1 MALST
6 GFRLGAYEILAKLGE
21 GGMGEVYRARDTR
34 LKRDVAIKV
43 LPDAFARDPDRLSRF
58 EREAEL
64 LATLNHPNVAAIY
77 GFEEAASV
85 NGIVLELV
93 EGPTLADR
101 IAGHPMAVDEALAIA
116 RQVAD
121 ALEAAHGKGVVHRD
135 LKPANIKMTPGGQ
148 VKVLDFGLA
157 KAMESA
163 ASPDASASLSPTMVS
178 PATQAGIILGTAAYM
193 SPEQARGKAV
203 DQRADIWAFGCVL
216 FEMLTGRS
224 PFEPGETVSD
234 AIAAILTREPDWN
247 ALPADTPPSVRRLLR
262 RCTQKD
268 VNRRLSHIAD
278 ARLEL
283 DDATFIEAV
292 PVVGSKPAG
301 RGWRV
306 VVPWAIAALVAVV
319 SGVLVWSARE
329 DRQEPLPPALL
340 ELALPP
346 NLELYT
352 AARTIA
358 MSPDGRRL
366 AFIGVL
372 SGGRQIYVRPLD
384 QFESSPLRG
393 TDGVSTLFFSS
404 DGTSIGF
411 VTSAGVLKTISLA
424 DGVIATLAE
433 GVSFQTGAA
442 WSEDDT
448 IIFPRGSTLWSMPR
462 AGGQPRQL
470 ATLDAGR
477 GETEHAWP
485 IVLPGGRTLLFAAGS
500 SERRWIDA
508 LDLSTGRR
516 RSVMESGTLPLYV
529 SSGHLAYFRDGK
541 MFAAP
546 FDAAAAEVRGPSVLL
561 LDNIPELAAGI
572 PLVDVSR
579 WSGTVMYS
587 ATTAFSS
594 LVWVS
599 RTGEEQVLNGDRRS
613 YANPRTS
620 PDGQGIIV
628 QAGDL
633 WLQDLTRSTFSR
645 LTTGTIMANGFPIW
659 LPDGRVMY
667 RSATGI
673 RIQDTGGAGAA
684 THLLPGTTDLDYPAA
699 VAPDGDTLI
708 LHRSTDDASFN
719 ILSVSLRNPSTMKAL
734 LETRAYESGAR
745 LSPDGRW
752 MTYVSNETG
761 RNEVYLTPFPGVG
774 ERHQVST
781 AGGTQALWNPN
792 GKEIFYRI
800 DDKMM
805 AVDVTTSP
813 TPRLSPPRLLFE
825 ARYAYGAGITI
836 PNFDISRDGQR
847 FIMVKPESGAGRL
860 NVMLNWFADR
870 GQTDASRPRP

>member
-1 MALST
+1 MGLST
-6 GFRLGAYEILAKLGE
+6 GSRLGAYEILAKLGE

-43 LPDAFARDPDRLSRF
+43 LPEGFVSDPDRRARF

-64 LATLNHPNVAAIY
+64 LATLNHPNIAAIY
-77 GFEEAASV
+77 GFEEAALV

-101 IAGHPMAVDEALAIA
+101 IAGRGIPVDEAISIA

-135 LKPANIKMTPGGQ
+135 LKPANIKMTAGGQ

-163 ASPDASASLSPTMVS
+163 AASAASASISPTMVS

-216 FEMLTGRS
+216 FEMLSGRP

-234 AIAAILTREPDWN
+234 AIAAILTREPDWSL
-247 ALPADTPPSVRRLLR
+247 LPPGTPPSIRRLLR
-262 RCTQKD
+262 RCMQRD
-268 VNRRLSHIAD
+268 VGRRLTHIAD

-283 DDATFIEAV
+283 DDAAADEAV
-292 PVVGSKPAG
+292 PIGDAGRVGS
-301 RGWRV
+301 RWRA
-306 VVPWAIAALVAVV
+306 VVPWAIATVAVV
-319 SGVLVWSARE
+319 GAALLVWSAPGE
-329 DRQEPLPPALL
+329 RQEPSAMVRL
-340 ELALPP
+340 ELTLPP

-358 MSPDGRRL
+358 ISPDGSRL

-372 SGGRQIYVRPLD
+372 SGARQIYVRPLD
-384 QFESSPLRG
+384 QFESTPLNG
-393 TDGVSTLFFSS
+393 TDGVSTLFFSA
-404 DGTSIGF
+404 DGASIGF
-411 VTSAGVLKTISLA
+411 VTSAGVLKTVSLA
-424 DGVIATLAE
+424 DGVIATLAD
-433 GVSFQTGAA
+433 GVSFQGGGA
-442 WSEDDT
+442 WSEDDS
-448 IIFPRGSTLWSMPR
+448 IIVPRGSTLWRITHS
-462 AGGQPRQL
+462 GGRPTQL

-477 GETEHAWP
+477 GETGHAWP
-485 IVLPGGRTLLFAAGS
+485 TVLPGGRTLLFAGGS
-500 SERRWIDA
+500 NERRGIDS
-508 LDLSTGRR
+508 LDLSTGTRAP
-516 RSVMESGTLPLYV
+516 VIESGTLPLYV
-529 SSGHLAYFRDGK
+529 SNGYLAYFRDGR
-541 MFAAP
+541 MFGSP
-546 FDAAAAEVRGPSVLL
+546 FDADGMQVTGPSVPL
-561 LDNIPELAAGI
+561 LDSIPELAAGI
-572 PLVDVSR
+572 PLVDISR
-579 WSGTVMYS
+579 SGTVVYS

-599 RTGEEQVLNGDRRS
+599 RTGEEHVLNGERRG

-620 PDGQGIIV
+620 PDGERIMV

-633 WLQDLTRSTFSR
+633 WLQDLSRSTFSR
-645 LTTGTIMANGFPIW
+645 LTTGTILNNGFPIW

-667 RSATGI
+667 RSATGL
-673 RIQDTGGAGAA
+673 RIQDTSGAGAA
-684 THLLPGTTDLDYPAA
+684 SELVPRTTELDYPAV

-708 LHRSTDDASFN
+708 VMRSTEDASFN
-719 ILSVSLRNPSTMKAL
+719 ILSTSFRDPSTTMKPL
-734 LETRAYESGAR
+734 LQTRAYESGAR
-745 LSPDGRW
+745 LSPDARW

-761 RNEVYLTPFPGVG
+761 RYEVYVTPFPGPG
-774 ERHQVST
+774 ERQQVST

-805 AVDVTTSP
+805 VVDVTTSP
-813 TPRLSPPRLLFE
+813 TMKLSSPRQLFE

-847 FIMVKPESGAGRL
+847 FIMVKPEPGAGRM
-860 NVMLNWFADR
+860 NVVLNWFANR
-870 GQTDASRPRP
+870 GASTAKR

>member
-43 LPDAFARDPDRLSRF
+43 LPEGFAGDPDRLARF

-64 LATLNHPNVAAIY
+64 LATLNHANVAAIY
-77 GFEEAASV
+77 GFEDSAPV

-101 IAGHPMAVDEALAIA
+101 LAGGAIPIDEALPIA

-121 ALEAAHGKGVVHRD
+121 ALEAAHKQSVVHRD
-135 LKPANIKMTPGGQ
+135 LKPANIKITPGGQ

-157 KAMESA
+157 KAMEFA
-163 ASPDASASLSPTMVS
+163 TAQVGSASISPTMVS
-178 PATQAGIILGTAAYM
+178 PATQAGIVLGTAAYM

-216 FEMLTGRS
+216 FEMLSGQS

-247 ALPADTPPSVRRLLR
+247 LLPQGTPESIRRLLR
-262 RCTQKD
+262 RCMQKD

-283 DDATFIEAV
+283 DDAAGSEAEAV
-292 PVVGSKPAG
+292 PVAASGRAG
-301 RGWRV
+301 AGWRLLT
-306 VVPWAIAALVAVV
+306 PWAIAAVALVVAGLVA
-319 SGVLVWSARE
+319 WSVRA
-329 DRQEPLPPALL
+329 DRQEPSPPARL
-340 ELALPP
+340 ELTLPP

-358 MSPDGRRL
+358 ISPDGSQL
-366 AFIGVL
+366 AFIGVQ
-372 SGGRQIYVRPLD
+372 SGARQIYLRPLD
-384 QFESSPLRG
+384 QFESAPLRG

-404 DGTSIGF
+404 DGASIAF
-411 VTSAGVLKTISLA
+411 VTSAGVLKTASLA
-424 DGVIATLAE
+424 DGVVATLAD
-433 GVSFQTGAA
+433 GASFQTGAA
-442 WSEDDT
+442 WSDDGT
-448 IIFPRGSTLWSMPR
+448 IIFPRGSTLWSMPGT
-462 AGGQPRQL
+462 GGQPRQL

-477 GETEHAWP
+477 GETGHAWP
-485 IVLPGGRTLLFAAGS
+485 TVLPGGRTLLFAVAS
-500 SERRWIDA
+500 NDRRGIDS
-508 LDLSTGRR
+508 LDLGTGRR
-516 RSVMESGTLPLYV
+516 RPVVESGTLPLYV

-541 MFAAP
+541 MFAVP
-546 FDAAAAEVRGPSVLL
+546 FDASAAEVRGPSVLL
-561 LDNIPELAAGI
+561 IDNIPELAAGV

-579 WSGTVMYS
+579 SGTVMYS

-599 RTGEEQVLNGDRRS
+599 RTGEEQVLNGERRT

-620 PDGQGIIV
+620 PDGQRIIV

-645 LTTGTIMANGFPIW
+645 LTTGTIMSNGFPIW

-673 RIQDTGGAGAA
+673 RIQDTGGSSLA
-684 THLLPGTTDLDYPAA
+684 TQLVPGTTDLDYPAV
-699 VAPDGDTLI
+699 VASDGDTLI
-708 LHRSTDDASFN
+708 LHRSTEDASFN
-719 ILSVSLRNPSTMKAL
+719 ILSVSLRNPSTMTAL
-734 LETRAYESGAR
+734 LQTRAYESGAR

-761 RNEVYLTPFPGVG
+761 RNEVYLTPFPGPG
-774 ERHQVST
+774 ERQQVST

-805 AVDVTTSP
+805 VVDVTTSP
-813 TPRLSPPRLLFE
+813 TMKLSSPRQLFE

-847 FIMVKPESGAGRL
+847 FIMVKPEPGAGRL
-860 NVMLNWFADR
+860 NVVLNWFANR
-870 GQTDASRPRP
+870 GASTAAR

>member
-43 LPDAFARDPDRLSRF
+43 LPDGFARDPDRLSRF

-101 IAGHPMAVDEALAIA
+101 IAGRPMPLDESMAIA

-135 LKPANIKMTPGGQ
+135 LKPANIKVTPGGQ

-163 ASPDASASLSPTMVS
+163 ASSTASASISPTMVS

-224 PFEPGETVSD
+224 PFGGGETVSD
-234 AIAAILTREPDWN
+234 SIAAILTREPDWN
-247 ALPADTPPSVRRLLR
+247 LLPQGTPPAIHRLLR
-262 RCTQKD
+262 RSMQKD
-268 VNRRLSHIAD
+268 VTRRLSHIGD

-283 DDATFIEAV
+283 DDAAGSEAV
-292 PVVGSKPAG
+292 PIVGSLG
-301 RGWRV
+301 TRFGWRTAL
-306 VVPWAIAALVAVV
+306 PWAIATIAVV
-319 SGVLVWSARE
+319 VSALLVWSARG
-329 DRQEPLPPALL
+329 DQPKPSPRARL
-340 ELALPP
+340 ELTLPP

-358 MSPDGRRL
+358 ISPDGSRL

-372 SGGRQIYVRPLD
+372 SGARQIYLRPLD
-384 QFESSPLRG
+384 QFESTPLRG

-404 DGTSIGF
+404 DGASIGF
-411 VTSAGVLKTISLA
+411 VTSAGVLRTVSLA
-424 DGVIATLAE
+424 DGVIATLSE
-433 GVSFQTGAA
+433 GVNFQAGAA

-448 IIFPRGSTLWSMPR
+448 IVFPRGATLWSMPAR
-462 AGGQPRQL
+462 TGGEPRQL
-470 ATLDAGR
+470 MTLDAGR
-477 GETEHAWP
+477 GETGHFWP
-485 IVLPGGRTLLFAAGS
+485 AVLPGGRTLLFAAGS
-500 SERRWIDA
+500 GDRQWIDS
-508 LDLSTGRR
+508 LDLRTGTRQ
-516 RSVMESGTLPLYV
+516 SVIENGTLPLYV
-529 SSGHLAYFRDGK
+529 SSGHLAYFRDGRV
-541 MFAAP
+541 FAAP
-546 FDAAAAEVRGPSVLL
+546 FDAAAVAVTGPSVLL

-572 PLVDVSR
+572 PLIDVSQ
-579 WSGTVMYS
+579 SGTVMYS

-599 RTGEEQVLNGDRRS
+599 RTGEEQIVNGERRT

-620 PDGQGIIV
+620 PDGQRIIV

-633 WLQDLTRSTFSR
+633 WLQDLTRATLSR
-645 LTTGTIMANGFPIW
+645 LTTGTIMPNGFPIW

-667 RSATGI
+667 RSSTGI
-673 RIQDTGGAGAA
+673 RIQDAGGSGAPSQVI
-684 THLLPGTTDLDYPAA
+684 PGTTDLDYPAV
-699 VAPDGDTLI
+699 VAPDNDTLVF
-708 LHRSTDDASFN
+708 HRSTDTASFN
-719 ILSVSLRNPSTMKAL
+719 ILSLSLRNPSTMKAML
-734 LETRAYESGAR
+734 QTRAYESGAR

-761 RNEVYLTPFPGVG
+761 RNEVYLTPFPALGD
-774 ERHQVST
+774 RQQVST
-781 AGGTQALWNPN
+781 GGGTQAVWNPN
-792 GKEIFYRI
+792 GNEIFYRI

-805 AVDVTTSP
+805 VVDVLTTPTLKLSSP
-813 TPRLSPPRLLFE
+813 RQLFE

-836 PNFDISRDGQR
+836 PNYDISRDGQR
-847 FIMVKPESGAGRL
+847 FIMVKPEAGAGRL
-860 NVMLNWFADR
+860 NVLMNWFGDR
-870 GQTDASRPRP
+870 GQKAASD